1 MLAPRGSPCF
11 FADLRPLKNYGRI
24 CLHSD
29 VRIYGLRIYSPVDI
43 KKLEQEVELL
53 HNRVCYAL
61 SDPKRICILYLL
73 AEGGRFVNE
82 IAEVLDTPQPTVSR
96 HLRVLRE
103 RELVHAERQGTAV
116 CYSLVDK
123 RIIEA
128 LDLMRGIVVSQ
139 LTAGIDLAQSL
150 DVG

>member
-1 MLAPRGSPCF
+1 M
-11 FADLRPLKNYGRI
+11 Y
-24 CLHSD
+24 
-29 VRIYGLRIYSPVDI
+29 PVDI
-43 KKLEQEVELL
+43 RKLEQEVGLL

-82 IAEVLDTPQPTVSR
+82 IAELLDTPQPTISR

-116 CYSLVDK
+116 CYSLTDR

-128 LDLMRGIVVSQ
+128 LDLMRGIVASQ
-139 LTAGIDLAQSL
+139 LAAEVDLAQSL
-150 DVG
+150 NAG

>member
-1 MLAPRGSPCF
+1 
-11 FADLRPLKNYGRI
+11 
-24 CLHSD
+24 
-29 VRIYGLRIYSPVDI
+29 VDI
-43 KKLEQEVELL
+43 KRLEREVELL

-61 SDPKRICILYLL
+61 SDPTRICILYVL

-82 IAEVLDTPQPTVSR
+82 IAELLDTPQPTISR

-116 CYSLVDK
+116 CYSLTDT

-128 LDLMRGIVVSQ
+128 LDLMRSIVVSQ
-139 LTAGIDLAQSL
+139 LAAEVDLAQSL
-150 DVG
+150 SAD

>member
-1 MLAPRGSPCF
+1 
-11 FADLRPLKNYGRI
+11 
-24 CLHSD
+24 
-29 VRIYGLRIYSPVDI
+29 VDI

-61 SDPKRICILYLL
+61 SDPTRICILYLL

-82 IAEVLDTPQPTVSR
+82 IAELLDTPQPTISR

-116 CYSLVDK
+116 CYSLADK

-128 LDLMRGIVVSQ
+128 LDLMRGIVVSR
-139 LTAGIDLAQSL
+139 LAAEVDLAQSMN
-150 DVG
+150 VG